1 MQATGTPGV
10 TARTRPAGNP
20 TKSPPTPPTPSGLV
34 LLLLLS
40 LVSRVRAQPP
50 DPGRALLSPD
60 LAGVAGVPA
69 EEAIVLANRG
79 LRVPF
84 GRGVWLDPLQD
95 LVLQVQPGDRCA
107 VTVLDNDALAQRPGR
122 LSPKRFPCDFG
133 AGEVRYSHLGA
144 RSPSRDRVRLQLR
157 YDAPGGA
164 AVLPL
169 VAPGPSVNSAWQTH
183 PSNSAPLKSFSKF
196 LNFQHKG

>member
-34 LLLLLS
+34 VLLLLS

-84 GRGVWLDPLQD
+84 GREVWLDPLQD
-95 LVLQVQPGDRCA
+95 LVLQVQPGVWMKHKLESRLPGEISITSDMQ
-107 VTVLDNDALAQRPGR
+107 VTPPLWQKV
-122 LSPKRFPCDFG
+122 KR
-133 AGEVRYSHLGA
+133 
-144 RSPSRDRVRLQLR
+144 
-157 YDAPGGA
+157 
-164 AVLPL
+164 
-169 VAPGPSVNSAWQTH
+169 N
-183 PSNSAPLKSFSKF
+183 
-196 LNFQHKG
+196 